1 MTEARKA
8 VKSVMRALLS
18 RQSFENL
25 CRQLVG
31 GEGLAE
37 VVVIYHEDVLV
48 HKTLSIRGLIWH
60 SNQGCLL
67 S

>member
-8 VKSVMRALLS
+8 VKSVINTPVS
-18 RQSFENL
+18 EQSFENL
-25 CRQLVG
+25 YRHLVG
-31 GEGLAE
+31 GERLAE

-48 HKTLSIRGLIWH
+48 HKTLFIRGYLWH